1 MSRLS
6 LLVDLSSALTQK
18 VELDGLL
25 AEACAR
31 VAEAL
36 RAERATLWLVD
47 AERGDL
53 VARLALS
60 LEPSELR
67 QPIGRG
73 IAGKVAESGV
83 AMRVDDTRGDAR
95 FDPSAD
101 RATGYVTRNVLAAPL
116 RERPNA
122 PVRGVLQVLNRADG
136 AFDDEDERYLG
147 ALAAQLAAALELTTL
162 RADDAEGPGLTL
174 RGPINGVVG
183 RSRAMAEVYRRISLA
198 AGTDA
203 TVLFS
208 GETGTGKGLLAR
220 AVHDNSARRTGP
232 FVTLDCTTLPSALV
246 ESELFGHERGAF
258 TGADRRVAGKVELAN
273 AGTLFLDELGELTLE
288 AQSKLLRLL
297 QERRYE
303 RVGGRETHAVDARV
317 IAATHRDLKRAVAEG
332 RFRQDLY
339 YRVKVV
345 EIAVPSLA
353 ERGGDE
359 IEILARHFAELY
371 ARRYGRPKPS
381 FEPEALAALRS
392 HSWPGNVREL
402 EHFVESSLVLAPDGV
417 IGAEHVPPSFRPAE
431 PEVSPSPPG
440 LTLDEAMRRYAE
452 LTLER
457 ANGNRTEAARL
468 LGIGRNRLARLLKS

>member
-6 LLVDLSSALTQK
+6 LLVDLSSALTRQ
-18 VELDGLL
+18 VELDALL

-47 AERGDL
+47 SECGDL

-83 AMRVDDTRGDAR
+83 AIWVDDTRGDSR

-116 RERPNA
+116 RERPHT
-122 PVRGVLQVLNRADG
+122 PVRGVLQVLNRAG
-136 AFDDEDERYLG
+136 GSFDDEDERYLG

-183 RSRAMAEVYRRISLA
+183 RSRAMAEVYRRISLSA
-198 AGTDA
+198 RTDA

-208 GETGTGKGLLAR
+208 GRTGTGKGLLAR
-220 AVHDNSARRTGP
+220 AVHDNSRRRTGP

-273 AGTLFLDELGELTLE
+273 GGTLFLDEIGELPLD

-297 QERRYE
+297 QERRFE
-303 RVGGRETHAVDARV
+303 RVGGRETQAVDARV
-317 IAATHRDLKRAVAEG
+317 IAATHRDLERAVAEG

-345 EIAVPSLA
+345 EIAIPSLA

-371 ARRYGRPKPS
+371 ARRHGRPKPS
-381 FEPEALAALRS
+381 FEPEALAALRA

-402 EHFVESSLVLAPDGV
+402 EHFVESALVLSPNAV
-417 IGAEHVPPSFRPAE
+417 IGAELVPPSFRAAELGTSPA
-431 PEVSPSPPG
+431 PPG
-440 LTLDEAMRRYAE
+440 LTLDDAMRRYAE
-452 LTLER
+452 LTLQR